1 MFMVYKYLSPETFDK
16 CFVRHRGV
24 FQLRATQPSL
34 LSDGSEGSLEV
45 TLPKENIHPG
55 EGALIVSLEFLHQR
69 LEMRITIIDRGLE
82 SVPPLFLDDGVP
94 SSGDVFDISNL
105 SRRVLDERF
114 GVISFSR
121 KWRNPQM
128 WEKYARSS
136 GDRGAGVVIGLD
148 GSKVR
153 GKVSMLEEVS
163 YVKSPPRLPLD
174 TEPLDPHGLL
184 FRKGKHWSR
193 EREVRAIVEVEK
205 TCEVGK
211 TNGRPINIVE
221 FGKESVHAV
230 YVQKETDGGVMDSI
244 NNSFVKRLI
253 RQVRRRRGSYRLEVV

>member
-1 MFMVYKYLSPETFDK
+1 MFMLYKYLSPETFDK

-34 LSDGSEGSLEV
+34 LSDGSEGALEV
-45 TLPKENIHPG
+45 TLPQEVIHPLDDT
-55 EGALIVSLEFLHQR
+55 LIFCLELLHQR
-69 LEMRITIIDRGLE
+69 LEMRIPIINGRLE
-82 SVPPLFLDDGVP
+82 SVPHLFMDDGIP

-105 SRRVLDERF
+105 SRRILDDRF
-114 GVISFSR
+114 GVISFSG
-121 KWRNPQM
+121 KWHNPQM

-153 GKVSMLEEVS
+153 EKVSILEEVS
-163 YVKSPPRLPLD
+163 YVKSPPRLALD
-174 TEPLDPHGLL
+174 TKPLDPLGLL
-184 FRKGKHWSR
+184 FKKGKDWSR

-211 TNGRPINIVE
+211 KNGRPINIVE

-230 YVQKETDGGVMDSI
+230 YVQKGTNGGVMDSI
-244 NNSFVKRLI
+244 NNSFLKHLI